1 MGIDAPRDPPAGKV
15 SSVFLPVYF
24 TRLNEL
30 LKTYLKPEEIGHV
43 ERAFHFIAR
52 EHNSQTRKSGEP
64 YVVHP
69 VAVAEIAAGWRL
81 DLQAIV
87 AALLHDVVEDT
98 KVTPEEVASEF
109 GEVTSMLVDGL
120 SKLDKMKFASKEE
133 AQAESLQK
141 MLMAMTGDVR
151 VILIKL
157 ADRLHNMRTLGAL
170 RRDQQVRIAT
180 ETLEIYAPI
189 AERLGLYQVFRELQD
204 LSFRYR
210 HPWRYQVLAKWSQ
223 DHPDDNREII
233 PRFIRSVEDAL
244 QHCEIKATVERR
256 SRHVYSIYR
265 RLRGAKRFAR
275 SRVNLQGVRLLVD
288 SESDCYRALGAV
300 HQAGKPMPGR
310 FKDLIAI
317 PKNNGYQ
324 SLHTVVIGP
333 FGEPV
338 EVQIRTHKMQW
349 VAEVGIA
356 SRWLYGG
363 AVDNSEEL
371 RSSTTQWLELISDLR
386 LMCSGAQ
393 EFVQHLK
400 DDLDSRNVFV
410 FSPQGK
416 IYTLTK
422 GSTAVDYAYAVH
434 SDLGNRC
441 IACKINDIS
450 MPLSTGL
457 KNGDRVQIVQASLP
471 NPNPSWLSFV
481 NTARARSHIR
491 AFLKTIE
498 NDEFVALGERL
509 LGKALLPYGM
519 TLAQVSVPAWD
530 SYLASRSLAS
540 SQEVFRGLGRGE
552 IEPTRVAEELMVAQD
567 RESGRPG
574 VVKPRARSSL
584 RISGAESK
592 VALAPCCQPI
602 PDDRIVGRMHPG
614 RGLEVHRHDC
624 PHLLGNERDGWHW
637 VDVDWEEERHDGLF
651 DVMLKVTAEGGRG
664 VVNAVSQ
671 AIARADSVP
680 ITLQLD
686 RSSFPLQIIE
696 ITVQVRD
703 SDHLKQIMKAVKEQ
717 PSVKSTERILAQPGG
732 RS

>member
-1 MGIDAPRDPPAGKV
+1 MGIDAPRDPPAGQV

-24 TRLNEL
+24 TRLNEV

-52 EHNSQTRKSGEP
+52 EHSTQTRKSGEP

-69 VAVAEIAAGWRL
+69 VAVAEIVAGWRL

-98 KVTPEEVASEF
+98 KVTPEEVAVEF
-109 GEVTSMLVDGL
+109 GDVASMLVDGL

-170 RRDQQVRIAT
+170 KREQQVRIST

-204 LSFRYR
+204 LSFRHR

-223 DHPDDNREII
+223 QHPDDNREVI
-233 PRFIRSVEDAL
+233 PRFIRNVEETL
-244 QHCEIKATVERR
+244 RQCEIEATVERR

-265 RLRGAKRFAR
+265 RLRGARRFAR
-275 SRVNLQGVRLLVD
+275 SRANLQGVRLLVD

-300 HQAGKPMPGR
+300 HRAGKPMPGR

-338 EVQIRTHKMQW
+338 EVQIRTHQMQR

-356 SRWLYGG
+356 SRWLYGS

-371 RSSTTQWLELISDLR
+371 RSSTTQWLELISDLQS
-386 LMCSGAQ
+386 MCSGAQ

-400 DDLDSRNVFV
+400 DDLESRNVFV

-441 IACKINDIS
+441 IACKINDVS

-457 KNGDRVQIVQASLP
+457 KNGDRVHIVQASLP

-481 NTARARSHIR
+481 KTSRARSHIR
-491 AFLKTIE
+491 AFLKTTE
-498 NDEFVALGERL
+498 NDEFIALGERL

-519 TLAQVSVPAWD
+519 TLSQVSVPAWD

-540 SQEVFRGLGRGE
+540 SQKVFSGLGRGE
-552 IEPTRVAEELMVAQD
+552 IEATRVAEELMSAQD

-584 RISGAESK
+584 HISGAESQ
-592 VALAPCCQPI
+592 VVLASCCQPI
-602 PDDRIVGRMHPG
+602 PGDPIVGRMQPG

-624 PHLLGNERDGWHW
+624 AHILGRGRDGWHW
-637 VDVDWEEERHDGLF
+637 IEVDWEAELHDALF
-651 DVMLKVTAEGGRG
+651 DITLKVTAEGGRG

-671 AIARADSVP
+671 AIASADSVP
-680 ITLQLD
+680 VTLQLD
-686 RSSFPLQIIE
+686 RSSFPLQLIE
-696 ITVQVRD
+696 VTVQVRD
-703 SDHLKQIMKAVKEQ
+703 RQHLAQILRAVRVQ
-717 PSVKSTERILAQPGG
+717 PSVTRIERIQPQAGG